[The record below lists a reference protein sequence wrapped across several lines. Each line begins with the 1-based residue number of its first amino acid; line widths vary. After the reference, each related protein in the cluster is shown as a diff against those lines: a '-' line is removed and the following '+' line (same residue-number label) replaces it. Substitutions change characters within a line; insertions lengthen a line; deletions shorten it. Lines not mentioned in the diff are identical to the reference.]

1 MKLYTIFFISCLLLF
16 GCSITVD
23 EPQAPTEK
31 QLVGQEVTPSLLVDE
46 ETASVEEES
55 SSIVQIL
62 ETIFQPEWA
71 SKKSVDAKEVS
82 YLALGDSLTR
92 GIGDEKNKYGY
103 TNRLVEQLEKWP
115 NVKEI
120 NLDNRGKRG
129 RRSDQ
134 LLALLEKGHYDEAL
148 ANADLITITIG
159 GNDVMKVVKSD
170 LFDLKKEMF
179 DKELISFQARYLK
192 IFEAIR
198 FRNPNVPIVAIGFY
212 NPFSIIVDEV
222 TPFKPI
228 IHEWNMEI
236 QKLAEA
242 DGNACFIPIED
253 LFDSNADMVYHT
265 DFFHPNSN
273 GYERM
278 TERIVETMKTCKI
291 EEMSAGLIGFEE

>member
-62 ETIFQPEWA
+62 ETIFQLEWA